1 MDSLCYLGQLKAD
14 GVDNAIYKLHSS
26 PPFIDKENTV
36 NYSRIIVQNI
46 LEIYHYPETAP
57 GFLFFFEILLPAG
70 RFVAILVFLL
80 SGCCHIFNIKSY
92 HVVVL
97 TWPCTHLLLILL
109 CLSLST
115 TSSSAAPSLWPPCPS
130 SASSSWQSL
139 QGAAWSGCLCPPP
152 RWKGGRHWCRA
163 SSSLPRPFRS
173 RRRIYNSL

>member
-1 MDSLCYLGQLKAD
+1 MTATILLFNVPFSLKKFSLQKKSFFCLMASLCYLGQLKAD

-92 HVVVL
+92 HVVIL
-97 TWPCTHLLLILL
+97 T
-109 CLSLST
+109 
-115 TSSSAAPSLWPPCPS
+115 
-130 SASSSWQSL
+130 
-139 QGAAWSGCLCPPP
+139 
-152 RWKGGRHWCRA
+152 
-163 SSSLPRPFRS
+163 
-173 RRRIYNSL
+173 